1 MTYEV
6 QNRSL
11 PSSFWVYTHGKHLAI
26 SMCFIFTDSTYSC
39 HPQATKFISL
49 KSMRVQ
55 GSKLKARRWPNLE
68 LDDCCTKRDLW
79 WLHVTM
85 KTVLDGFTRRVVESD
100 GSDAE
105 VVLALDP
112 VWSRRSSADIAA
124 PEDAAIA
131 GAGLGCDRH
140 GACDVALDTILDGAA
155 EAVLARGPVAPT
167 PQSRA

>member
-112 VWSRRSSADIAA
+112 VWSR
-124 PEDAAIA
+124 
-131 GAGLGCDRH
+131 DR
-140 GACDVALDTILDGAA
+140 
-155 EAVLARGPVAPT
+155 VLTSLPPRT
-167 PQSRA
+167 PQSRARGLAVIVMVPAMWL